1 MNARAPS
8 AIGWLRGLFVVCAV
22 AGLAALSFSYFD
34 RSARPPAKPGS
45 QDIRPVER
53 VGERPQ
59 VIAIPTRSVPR
70 VDAATKGE
78 ASQQAFEPAYFA
90 RPSSPQPPSV
100 PFKFLGK
107 VTDGNETLVLL
118 YGGGQTLTVRGIGEL
133 DDDYVV
139 DAIGEAYLVLRH
151 VSLGE
156 SQIIELASREPTVET
171 GWSAEN
177 TPHD

>member
-1 MNARAPS
+1 MNAHGPS
-8 AIGWLRGLFVVCAV
+8 PIGWFHRFLIVFAV
-22 AGLAALSFSYFD
+22 AGLAALTFTYFD

-45 QDIRPVER
+45 HDIRPGER
-53 VGERPQ
+53 LGERPR
-59 VIAIPTRSVPR
+59 VEPILTRGVPR
-70 VDAATKGE
+70 VDAAINNE
-78 ASQQAFEPAYFA
+78 ASRRAAEAAYFA
-90 RPSSPQPPSV
+90 RPSSPQAPSV

-107 VTDGNETLVLL
+107 ITEGHQTLVLL

-151 VSLGE
+151 VSGGE

-177 TPHD
+177 TPQD

>member
-1 MNARAPS
+1 MNARPS
-8 AIGWLRGLFVVCAV
+8 PVGWFRRLLIVFAF
-22 AGLAALSFSYFD
+22 AGLSALTFSYVD
-34 RSARPPAKPGS
+34 RPARQPVKPLS
-45 QDIRPVER
+45 QDVQPVER
-53 VGERPQ
+53 LRTAPQ
-59 VIAIPTRSVPR
+59 AAPIAARSVAR
-70 VDAATKGE
+70 MDAALDNE
-78 ASQQAFEPAYFA
+78 ASRRAAEPAYFA
-90 RPSSPQPPSV
+90 RPWSRQPPSV

-107 VTDGNETLVLL
+107 VTEGDETLVLL

-139 DAIGEAYLVLRH
+139 DAIDEAYVVLRH

-171 GWSAEN
+171 GWAAEN